1 MNIYNA
7 VIAIQGNSIK
17 TAVFANS
24 VIHARL
30 ILQYQFGMNSI
41 VAGPMLSTK
50 SCGTTK

>member
-1 MNIYNA
+1 MNTYHA
-7 VIAIQGNSIK
+7 VITIKRQPIK

-41 VAGPMLSTK
+41 LIGPILLNSQFK
-50 SCGTTK
+50 V